1 MKKED
6 FILDTKTKENIDK
19 KVKELRDRERFFTS
33 SREESDL
40 KRKKE
45 ELIFLK
51 KYN

>member
-6 FILDTKTKENIDK
+6 FTLDTKTKENIDK
-19 KVKELRDRERFFTS
+19 KVKELKDRERFFTS
-33 SREESDL
+33 PREESDL

>member
-33 SREESDL
+33 SREESNI
-40 KRKKE
+40 KRKKRNIE
-45 ELIFLK
+45 EK
-51 KYN
+51 HKQ